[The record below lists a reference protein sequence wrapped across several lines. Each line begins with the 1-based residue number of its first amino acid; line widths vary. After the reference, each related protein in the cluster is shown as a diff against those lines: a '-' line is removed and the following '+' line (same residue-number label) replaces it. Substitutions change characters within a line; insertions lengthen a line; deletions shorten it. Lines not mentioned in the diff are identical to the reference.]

1 MTGDEGILLLDHFD
15 EMAELLVGSFRRAGF
30 QGPAVAL
37 SEETDLPEGVESVFR
52 LASRDGEPCPLPGSP
67 AAAQVPGEAEVR
79 SYRLA
84 HAGWEPGHTRYFDQI
99 EMPDLWEVA
108 ADGAS
113 GRVLDRGRLRARV
126 YYARAEAS
134 RVVGDV
140 DWLDEAGTPRFTD
153 HYDLEGRLCA
163 RTTFNGRGQRFC
175 RTWFDGLGRERVVEN
190 YVTGDV
196 IVARDG
202 RVRHFANRTEL
213 AVDAI
218 RALGLEGQRVFYN
231 SLSTP
236 LFVSERLRA
245 HPRGNVLFWQEPP
258 RDDVPGNMRMILDG
272 RSRTSEIL
280 VQDARSCERLLSLG
294 ASADYVRPLGFV
306 YGFERENAGTD
317 EVLICTNSDQVESLE
332 ALVRGLP
339 EMRFHI
345 AAVTEMSSRLLS
357 FGAEENVVLHPV
369 ASREVLARLF
379 RSCDWYLDV
388 NYGTEVRSAVRRAF
402 LADQLVLG
410 LRQTLHRPR
419 FMCPEHVLD
428 DAEGLVALVRELRGS
443 RELLRHHL
451 DLQRKAALAEGPE
464 AYRRLFRDG

>member
-1 MTGDEGILLLDHFD
+1 MTKDEGILLLDHLD
-15 EMAELLVGSFRRAGF
+15 EMAEHLVGSFRRAGF
-30 QGPAVAL
+30 DGPAIVL

-52 LASRDGEPCPLPGSP
+52 LAGEDGSSAPIPGAVREARPES
-67 AAAQVPGEAEVR
+67 AAQVRA
-79 SYRLA
+79 YRLA
-84 HAGWEPGHTRYFDQI
+84 HAGWEPGASRFFDQI

-126 YYARAEAS
+126 YYARGGTP

-140 DWLDEAGTPRFTD
+140 DWLDEGGTVRFTD
-153 HYDLEGRLCA
+153 HYDLAGRLCA
-163 RTTFNGRGQRFC
+163 RTTFNGRGERFC
-175 RTWFDGLGRERVVEN
+175 RTWLDERGRERVVEN
-190 YVTGDV
+190 YVTGDLL
-196 IVARDG
+196 VARDG
-202 RVRHFANRTEL
+202 RLRHYASRVEL
-213 AVDAI
+213 AVDVL
-218 RALGLEGQRVFYN
+218 RARGLEGQRIFYN

-258 RDDVPGNMRMILDG
+258 RDDIPGNMRMILEG
-272 RSRTSEIL
+272 HSRTNEVL
-280 VQDARSCERLLSLG
+280 VQDARSCERLLALG

-306 YGFERENAGTD
+306 YGFERKNAGSD
-317 EVLICTNSDQVESLE
+317 EVLICTNSDKVASLE
-332 ALVRGLP
+332 AIVRGLP

-345 AAVTEMSSRLLS
+345 AAVTEMSSRLLA
-357 FGAEENVVLHPV
+357 FGAEKNVLLHPV

-379 RSCDWYLDV
+379 RTCDWYLDV
-388 NYGTEVRSAVRRAF
+388 NYGTEVRYSVRRAF

-428 DAEGLVALVRELRGS
+428 DAEALVALMRKLRGS
-443 RELLRHHL
+443 RDLLRRHL
-451 DLQRKAALAEGPE
+451 DLQRRATLSEGPE
-464 AYRRLFRDG
+464 AYRRLFR